1 LEIDFEVLETAA
13 AVGPV
18 LRAAEVCESVDP
30 PVVEV
35 PDAADVV
42 FCTTAELIE
51 DIVVVA
57 VSAGG

>member
-1 LEIDFEVLETAA
+1 VLETAA

-18 LRAAEVCESVDP
+18 LRAAEVCECVDP

-42 FCTTAELIE
+42 VCTTAELIE
-51 DIVVVA
+51 DIIVVA
-57 VSAGG
+57 VGAGG